1 MPMDDDRGR
10 GQTQSSP
17 SGMGA
22 GRAAERTTT
31 SSSGRNTGSPGASG
45 GDKGGGSNTGG
56 GGKNTGGGG
65 GGEAAREAAEKA
77 AKVAAEKAA
86 DDARAKA
93 TQEAFDKKVKEDAA
107 KKEVSDQKA
116 REAAAA
122 KAGEERRVREAAE
135 KVASDK
141 AAADKVVAD
150 QKAREAAFAASR
162 DAAIQATETANR
174 KAAADRAAAL
184 KYMQEQPSTGPTSRG
199 GVGVQKGIEAVLDR
213 YTGKTIKV
221 ESGGDP
227 DAQNPNSSA
236 AGLGQFTKGTWLK
249 IVDTYRPDLM
259 VGRTEAEIL
268 ALRFNPELSVEM
280 TKNLAK
286 ENAEGLTNAGFPV
299 NESTLYL
306 SHFLGIGGAIKM
318 LNAPADAPASVV
330 AGGAATTA
338 NQSILGGTK
347 TAADVLRWASNKMD
361 GTTPFNI
368 ADLDGSKLKNQLTNI
383 QDRLFGGSQE
393 TVSND
398 QKKPDQYA
406 SVEDSRTRT
415 DGIDSGLAERMKGSV
430 DPVKSESDYF
440 YDERGFDPVKA
451 TSPDLAEKP
460 FYDKLIGAFNSFFD
474 NTDQIKALEDQNRL
488 AGGLTKEEYA
498 KKFGVDPSK
507 VQSRIVDYGQ
517 GQQVD
522 YYTKSLGDV
531 FGEAASDLGKGIS
544 NAGKGITSLFG
555 GETSTAP
562 TAEVY
567 DKYGAA
573 GDGSP
578 TTGFGPGGDL
588 TRDQYRDQYGGR
600 DIATN
605 LPPTGASLTPNTP
618 TTPTTPTEP
627 TEPTAPIMP
636 TVPNFAAA
644 QQYIG
649 TPTVATPGF
658 NFLMPFAP
666 RPQVDFANLGQAYA
680 PTALASAPPLQPLP
694 GIPGAMY
701 STPYQRLG

>member
-1 MPMDDDRGR
+1 MAGKPGESKQAQAEARGPTRSASAGYQGQGR
-10 GQTQSSP
+10 G
-17 SGMGA
+17 SGVTDA
-22 GRAAERTTT
+22 RP
-31 SSSGRNTGSPGASG
+31 SPGG
-45 GDKGGGSNTGG
+45 GNTGG
-56 GGKNTGGGG
+56 RDNSDRGGGAAK
-65 GGEAAREAAEKA
+65 EAA
-77 AKVAAEKAA
+77 
-86 DDARAKA
+86 
-93 TQEAFDKKVKEDAA
+93 
-107 KKEVSDQKA
+107 DQKA

-135 KVASDK
+135 KAASDK

-150 QKAREAAFAASR
+150 QKAREAAFAAAR

-199 GVGVQKGIEAVLDR
+199 GVAVQKGIDAVLDR
-213 YTGKTIKV
+213 YTGKTITV

-227 DAQNPNSSA
+227 YAKNKKSSA
-236 AGLGQFTKGTWLK
+236 EGLGQFTDGTWLK
-249 IVDTYRPDLM
+249 IIDKYRPDLKY
-259 VGRTEAEIL
+259 RLTEDQIL
-268 ALRFNPELSVEM
+268 DLKFNPELSVEM

-306 SHFLGIGGAIKM
+306 SHFLGIGRAIDM

-330 AGGAATTA
+330 AGGKATEDNPT
-338 NQSILGGTK
+338 ILGGTK

-368 ADLDGSKLKNQLTNI
+368 ADLDGSKLKNQFTGM
-383 QDRLFGGSQE
+383 QDKLFGGSKK

-398 QKKPDQYA
+398 QKGRVQYA
-406 SVEDSRTRT
+406 DANTTKSDFTED
-415 DGIDSGLAERMKGSV
+415 LGSTNLNDTGGSKTISS
-430 DPVKSESDYF
+430 DPVSSESESNYF
-440 YDERGFDPVKA
+440 YDKRGFNPVA
-451 TSPDLAEKP
+451 AEKP
-460 FYDKLIGAFNSFFD
+460 WYDKLVGAFNSFFD
-474 NTDQIKALEDQNRL
+474 NTDQTKALEAQGRL
-488 AGGLTKEEYA
+488 AGLTKEEYA
-498 KKFGVDPSK
+498 KKFNVDLSK
-507 VQSRIVDYGQ
+507 VQSRIVDNGQ

-522 YYTKSLGDV
+522 YYTKSLGDT
-531 FGEAASDLGKGIS
+531 FGKGFS
-544 NAGKGITSLFG
+544 DVGKGITSFFG

-578 TTGFGPGGDL
+578 IRGLGPGGDL

-605 LPPTGASLTPNTP
+605 MPPTGASLTPNTL
-618 TTPTTPTEP
+618 TTPTTP

-680 PTALASAPPLQPLP
+680 STALASAPPLQPLP
-694 GIPGAMY
+694 GIPGAAY
-701 STPYQRLG
+701 ATPYQRLG

>member
-1 MPMDDDRGR
+1 MPMDDDL
-10 GQTQSSP
+10 
-17 SGMGA
+17 
-22 GRAAERTTT
+22 
-31 SSSGRNTGSPGASG
+31 GRNNANVRGGSAAGQEARGGGSPGFGTGGGGSVGGGGGYGGSSPDRSTPG
-45 GDKGGGSNTGG
+45 GDKGNDNRDRGRETA
-56 GGKNTGGGG
+56 K
-65 GGEAAREAAEKA
+65 EA
-77 AKVAAEKAA
+77 
-86 DDARAKA
+86 
-93 TQEAFDKKVKEDAA
+93 
-107 KKEVSDQKA
+107 SDQRV

-122 KAGEERRVREAAE
+122 KSGEERRAKEAADA
-135 KVASDK
+135 V
-141 AAADKVVAD
+141 
-150 QKAREAAFAASR
+150 AREIAAR

-184 KYMQEQPSTGPTSRG
+184 KYMQEQAPSTGPTSRG
-199 GVGVQKGIEAVLDR
+199 GVAVQKGIEAVLDR
-213 YTGKTIKV
+213 YTGKTITV

-227 DAQNPNSSA
+227 YAQNPKSSA
-236 AGLGQFTKGTWLK
+236 AGLGQFTDKTWLK
-249 IVDTYRPDLM
+249 IIDTYRPDLKYSL
-259 VGRTEAEIL
+259 TKDQIL
-268 ALRFNPELSVEM
+268 NLKFNPELSVEM

-286 ENAEGLTNAGFPV
+286 ENAEGLSNAGFPV

-306 SHFLGIGGAIKM
+306 SHFLGIGGALKM

-330 AGGAATTA
+330 AGGDATKA

-368 ADLDGSKLKNQLTNI
+368 ADLDGSKLKNQFTNM

-398 QKKPDQYA
+398 QKGRVQYA
-406 SVEDSRTRT
+406 SADDGKTIT
-415 DGIDSGLAERMKGSV
+415 DGSDSPVAERLPGSV
-430 DPVKSESDYF
+430 DPADDDGKKPA
-440 YDERGFDPVKA
+440 DPALIAGSSGNYMSNAPV
-451 TSPDLAEKP
+451 AEKP
-460 FYDKLIGAFNSFFD
+460 WYDKLVGAFNSLFD
-474 NTDQIKALEDQNRL
+474 NTSQTKALEAQGRL
-488 AGGLTKEEYA
+488 AGLTKEEYA
-498 KKFGVDPSK
+498 KKFGVDPLK

-522 YYTKSLGDV
+522 YYTKSLGDT
-531 FGEAASDLGKGIS
+531 FGKTVSDLGKGFS
-544 NAGKGITSLFG
+544 DAGKGVTSLLGFPTS
-555 GETSTAP
+555 ETSTAMQPLTTDPFAP
-562 TAEVY
+562 T
-567 DKYGAA
+567 GL
-573 GDGSP
+573 
-578 TTGFGPGGDL
+578 GPGGDL
-588 TRDQYRDQYGGR
+588 TRDQYRDQYGGS

-618 TTPTTPTEP
+618 TTP

-680 PTALASAPPLQPLP
+680 PTALASAPPQPLP
-694 GIPGAMY
+694 GIPGAAY
-701 STPYQRLG
+701 ATPYQRLG